1 MKPSIIDQTLAVP
14 VTPPGRGAVAII
26 QVSGTEAPDVVRR
39 LLEAGDPPP
48 PGRARHS
55 WLVDDRGERLDDALI
70 VSEDPSH
77 SLTGLPLV
85 ELGIHGGP
93 MVMDAVMAA
102 LEAAGALPGEWRNL
116 LEQAGRT
123 GAQDPLRLAA
133 HRRLPRTV
141 SRRGVAILMQAL
153 SGDLHECVRG
163 ALVEEKAEAA
173 TALVEASRE
182 ARQWFR
188 PLRVVLTGPANA
200 GKSTLFNALLGW
212 ERATV
217 SGEAGTT
224 RDAVEE
230 ELLVDDRP
238 VRLVDTAGGLEET
251 ALVAL
256 ARRATVVV
264 HLTDASEP
272 GPWTEPH
279 PGIDRR
285 RLVRVANKIDRVGE
299 SALDRFPAP
308 WVRVSA
314 RRSIGLDDLLDAV
327 SLAAGAGWRSRG
339 GPGSAHPAL
348 FTTKDVRLLES
359 ALGPPTPGA
368 RAARSA
374 LLARARL
381 VPGAPLEG
389 LPGPAGRE

>member
-1 MKPSIIDQTLAVP
+1 MRPTITEQTLAVP

-26 QVSGTEAPDVVRR
+26 QVSGNEAPDVVRR
-39 LLEAGDPPP
+39 LLETGDLPP
-48 PGRARHS
+48 PGRARHG

-70 VSEDPSH
+70 VVEDSPT

-93 MVMDAVMAA
+93 IVMDAVMSA

-116 LEQAGRT
+116 LDQAARN

-141 SRRGVAILMQAL
+141 SRRGVAILMQTL
-153 SGDLHECVRG
+153 SGDLHERIRD
-163 ALVEEKAEAA
+163 ALVEERVEVAA
-173 TALVEASRE
+173 SLLEASRE

-188 PLRVVLTGPANA
+188 PLRVVLIGPANA
-200 GKSTLFNALLGW
+200 GKSTLFNALVGW

-230 ELLVDDRP
+230 DLLVDDRP
-238 VRLVDTAGGLEET
+238 VRLADTAGGLTESAFEDR
-251 ALVAL
+251 VH
-256 ARRATVVV
+256 RAAVVV
-264 HLTDASEP
+264 QVADVSEP
-272 GPWTEPH
+272 GPRAEPP
-279 PGIDRR
+279 PGIDPRR
-285 RLVRVANKIDRVGE
+285 VVRVANKIDRVAANGL
-299 SALDRFPAP
+299 ARFPAP

-314 RRSIGLDDLLDAV
+314 RHSIGLDALLDAV
-327 SLAAGAGWRSRG
+327 FLAAGVGGKSRRR
-339 GPGSAHPAL
+339 PGSRHPAL
-348 FTTKDVRLLES
+348 FTTRDIRLLES
-359 ALGPPTPGA
+359 AVGTPDPGA

-374 LLARARL
+374 LLARAGV
-381 VPGAPLEG
+381 VPGASSPG
-389 LPGPAGRE
+389 SPGPAGRE